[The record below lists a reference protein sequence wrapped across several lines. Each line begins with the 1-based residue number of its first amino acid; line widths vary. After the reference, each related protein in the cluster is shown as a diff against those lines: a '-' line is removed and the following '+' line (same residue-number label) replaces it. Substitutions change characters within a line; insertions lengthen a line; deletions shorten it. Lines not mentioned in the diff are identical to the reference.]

1 MQLRFP
7 DISLRVPLSV
17 APVSVAQKKSWTVFR
32 GCCDRLWKTTLDCRS
47 SRSGRDRRSAWTDE
61 IGWTDACGDESSLIS
76 GSAQPA
82 TSTTGALSGAYIKL
96 RRPPIFPTPALS
108 IIMPTSGNTYFITNK
123 QSGTALDLSGDDQR
137 SIIGFDL
144 HRGDNQK
151 ARDPQ

>member
-1 MQLRFP
+1 M
-7 DISLRVPLSV
+7 V
-17 APVSVAQKKSWTVFR
+17 
-32 GCCDRLWKTTLDCRS
+32 
-47 SRSGRDRRSAWTDE
+47 
-61 IGWTDACGDESSLIS
+61 ACGDEPSLFS

-96 RRPPIFPTPALS
+96 RRAPIFPTPTLS

-151 ARDPQ
+151 ARDPQRFVDLHR